1 MSPSM
6 AEVATPAT
14 EVPNASPR
22 PLIGSENAARMPA
35 MLLLPS
41 SAKTAPL
48 SVTTMP
54 KKVPSMPSMTK
65 RPTR

>member
-1 MSPSM
+1 M

-14 EVPNASPR
+14 EVPKARPR
-22 PLIGSENAARMPA
+22 PLMGSEKAARIPA
-35 MLLLPS
+35 TLLEPS

-54 KKVPSMPSMTK
+54 KKVPNMPSMTSK
-65 RPTR
+65 PTK